1 MASGKESYFMMWD
14 TVFFTIVYGLVMGA
28 IYLLIALGFSLI
40 CGVLRIFHLGYAY
53 IFPLTVYGTWM
64 FMRELGLGTI
74 PSIFCM
80 VILQFVIGYL
90 IYRFLI
96 RQYLHDEMTLLTALL
111 LIALIV
117 EQAASWRYPIQEGV
131 YLQTTLISGIVQLGS
146 AVIPTQLLIGAFV
159 GILLTAL
166 FALFFI
172 KTKAGLAIRAISQDI
187 RSSRFIGIN
196 VEALYVFVT
205 LIVLLPVIIGM
216 LLVSPVWMIEPGMG
230 WNYMTIAI
238 LIAVLGGLGNIKGTI
253 IASFL
258 IGVTHSAMCFVVGEP
273 RFMNLSAL
281 VLVMVILIIRPQGLA
296 RSETLW

>member
-1 MASGKESYFMMWD
+1 MWES
-14 TVFFTIVYGLVMGA
+14 VFFILIYGFIMGA
-28 IYLLIALGFSLI
+28 IYLLVALGFSLI

-53 IFPLTVYGTWM
+53 IFPLTIYGTWM
-64 FMRELGLGTI
+64 FMRELGLGLI
-74 PSIFCM
+74 PSIVGM
-80 VILQFVIGYL
+80 VLLQCLISFL

-96 RQYLHDEMTLLTALL
+96 KKYLDDEMTLLTALL

-131 YLQTTLISGIVQLGS
+131 FLDTTLIDGIVQLGS
-146 AVIPTQLLIGAFV
+146 AVIPTQLVIGAFA
-159 GILLTAL
+159 GLALTAG
-166 FALFFI
+166 FVLFFV
-172 KTKAGLAIRAISQDI
+172 KSKQGLAIRALSQSI
-187 RSSRFIGIN
+187 ESSRYIGIK
-196 VEALYVFVT
+196 VESLYIFMT
-205 LIVLLPVIIGM
+205 MIVLIPVIVGM
-216 LLVSPVWMIEPGMG
+216 LIVSPVWMIEPAMG

-258 IGVTHSAMCFVVGEP
+258 IGVTHAVMCFVVGEP

-281 VLVMVILIIRPQGLA
+281 VLVMVILVIRPQGLA

>member
-1 MASGKESYFMMWD
+1 MWES
-14 TVFFTIVYGLVMGA
+14 VFFILIYGFLMGA
-28 IYLLIALGFSLI
+28 IYLLVALGFSLI

-53 IFPLTVYGTWM
+53 IFPLTIYGTWM
-64 FMRELGLGTI
+64 FMRELGLGLI
-74 PSIFCM
+74 PSIVGM
-80 VILQFVIGYL
+80 VLLQCLISFL

-96 RQYLHDEMTLLTALL
+96 KKYLDDEMTLLTALL

-131 YLQTTLISGIVQLGS
+131 FLDTTLIDGIVQLGS
-146 AVIPTQLLIGAFV
+146 AVIPTQLVIGAFA
-159 GILLTAL
+159 GLALTAG
-166 FALFFI
+166 FVLFFV
-172 KTKAGLAIRAISQDI
+172 KSKQGLAIRALSQSI
-187 RSSRFIGIN
+187 ESSRYIGIK
-196 VEALYVFVT
+196 VESLYIFMT
-205 LIVLLPVIIGM
+205 MIVLIPVIVGM
-216 LLVSPVWMIEPGMG
+216 LIVSPVWMIEPAMG

-258 IGVTHSAMCFVVGEP
+258 IGVTHAVMCFVVGEP

-281 VLVMVILIIRPQGLA
+281 VLVMVILVIRPQGLA